1 MKQTIL
7 LNGKLILP
15 TLKNVDRN
23 IFMGKFDNIKLRAF
37 GFLLFLMISVT
48 SNLNAQKISP
58 DLVGTNVWYINPGEQ
73 VWELTKDCGVKTIR
87 IGGHAYDKNLPSNEM
102 LLDWVR
108 KIQAMGAEPV
118 LQVSKYQPPNIAAR
132 LVRLFNI
139 EKHEGIAPIKYW
151 NIGNEP
157 WLQANRPPQST
168 MGEMVE
174 NYFKPIAAAMKN
186 VDSTILIYGPNECD
200 YMDYY
205 DDLFG
210 GKNDI
215 TGKIPGHSYYYCDG
229 LTWHRYPQGDGD
241 PAVEGANDFLE
252 RIIKAKTKV
261 DQVNAMHKRTGKD
274 ALQWGIGEY
283 NSKGGPEVH
292 TWGNGQMF
300 GVVLGWCMEY
310 EAKFATSWSM
320 FEHGGD
326 RKGSDFSF
334 IDGENMTPRASYRH
348 MQFVA
353 NYFTGNFLK
362 GFSADTSF
370 MIYGAQDG
378 DRLSVMIMNRGFG
391 EQQEYSLYLND
402 PNPAESGIN
411 LIVKANRD
419 DVYKDVIQ
427 PRATQVLIFKGD
439 TITKINYSSQDFEN
453 ERPPY
458 YSKIKS
464 ETMKIRTKPLNP
476 INKRELPENKKYINL
491 GAYYNFAINEEIHGK
506 PDNIIPVPPGISDY
520 NGVKFDVRGIIQLAS
535 RISFEKS
542 HIRYPEKITGIAVNT
557 SAQKLCFLHSSAW
570 ESAKGTKVA
579 EIVVHYANNQ
589 SRSIQIKSREEVED
603 WWFHTE
609 NSIFPANAELA
620 WEGSNDRIKNIG
632 FVLKLYHFTWENPL
646 PEIEITSIDLIS
658 SMNDTGYMLYGIT
671 CL

>member
-1 MKQTIL
+1 MKLTSFIFTFC
-7 LNGKLILP
+7 LI
-15 TLKNVDRN
+15 T
-23 IFMGKFDNIKLRAF
+23 AF
-37 GFLLFLMISVT
+37 S
-48 SNLNAQKISP
+48 SNSDAQQISP
-58 DLVGTNVWYINPGEQ
+58 NLVGTNVWYSQLSEQ
-73 VWELTKDCGVKTIR
+73 VWNLTKDSGVKTIR
-87 IGGHAYDKNLPSNEM
+87 IGGHAYDKNMPSNET

-118 LQVSKYQPPNIAAR
+118 LQVSKYQPAEVAAE
-132 LVRLFNI
+132 LVRLFNV

-157 WLQANRPPQST
+157 WLQANRPAQST
-168 MGEMVE
+168 MGALVE
-174 NYFKPIAAAMKN
+174 TYFKPIAAAMKA
-186 VDSTILIYGPNECD
+186 VDSTIMIYGPNECD

-215 TGKIPGHSYYYCDG
+215 TGKVPGHTYYYCDG
-229 LTWHRYPQGDGD
+229 LTWHRYPQGSGD

-261 DQVNAMHKRTGKD
+261 DQINTLHKRTGKN

-300 GVVLGWCMEY
+300 GAVLGWCMEY
-310 EAKFATSWSM
+310 EANFATSWSM

-334 IDGENMTPRASYRH
+334 IDGANMTPRSSYHH
-348 MQFVA
+348 MEFVA
-353 NYFTGNFLK
+353 KYFTGSFVK
-362 GFSADTSF
+362 GISTDTSF
-370 MIYGAQDG
+370 MVYGAQNG
-378 DRLSVMIMNRGFG
+378 EQLSVMIMNRGFG
-391 EQQEYSLYLND
+391 EPREYNLYLKD
-402 PNPAESGIN
+402 AGQTSPGLN
-411 LIVKANRD
+411 LFVKGNRD

-439 TITKINYSSQDFEN
+439 SVTKINYTSEDFDN
-453 ERPPY
+453 ERPPVY
-458 YSKIKS
+458 TKIKS
-464 ETMKIRTKPLNP
+464 ETMKIRTKPLAT
-476 INKRELPENKKYINL
+476 INKREQPDNKKYVDL
-491 GAYYNFAINEEIHGK
+491 GAFYNFAISEEIHGK
-506 PDNIIPVPPGISDY
+506 PGNTIPIPSGINDF
-520 NGVKFDVRGIIQLAS
+520 NGVKFDARGIIQLAS
-535 RISFEKS
+535 KVSFEKS
-542 HIRYPEKITGIAVNT
+542 HILYPEKIMGIPVNT
-557 SAQKLCFLHSSAW
+557 TAKKLCFLHSSAW
-570 ESAKGTKVA
+570 ESAKGTGVV
-579 EIVVHYANNQ
+579 EIVVNYSNHQ
-589 SRSIQIKSREEVED
+589 SRKILIKSREEVED

-620 WEGSNDRIKNIG
+620 WEGSNDRVKDLG
-632 FVLKLYHFTWENPL
+632 FVLKLYRYTWVNPL
-646 PEIEITSIDLIS
+646 PDVEIISIDLVS